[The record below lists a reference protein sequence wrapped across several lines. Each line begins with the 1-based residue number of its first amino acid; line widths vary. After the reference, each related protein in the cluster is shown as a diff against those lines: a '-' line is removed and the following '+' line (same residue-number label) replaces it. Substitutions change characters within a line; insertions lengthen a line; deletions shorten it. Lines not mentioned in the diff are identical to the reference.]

1 MEVKEQIIAIMAK
14 TFEVNPNEITLESSI
29 GDFPKWDSLGNLTV
43 LQEIQDEFDIELEPD
58 EIIELEDVN
67 DIINIVKEKLS

>member
-43 LQEIQDEFDIELEPD
+43 LQEIQDEFNIELEPD